1 MTNTGIE
8 APIVARLAET
18 FQLLASPT
26 RLRIVEALVDGERCV
41 CELADH
47 VQVSESAVSHHLRQ
61 MRNLRVVS
69 FRKAGREVYYRLADE
84 HIEDL
89 FRIGVE
95 HAGE

>member
-1 MTNTGIE
+1 MQIE
-8 APIVARLAET
+8 APILARLAET

-26 RLRIVEALVDGERCV
+26 RLRIVEALADGERCV
-41 CELADH
+41 CELADR

-61 MRNLRVVS
+61 MRNLRVVR
-69 FRKAGREVYYRLADE
+69 FRKEGREVFYRLADG